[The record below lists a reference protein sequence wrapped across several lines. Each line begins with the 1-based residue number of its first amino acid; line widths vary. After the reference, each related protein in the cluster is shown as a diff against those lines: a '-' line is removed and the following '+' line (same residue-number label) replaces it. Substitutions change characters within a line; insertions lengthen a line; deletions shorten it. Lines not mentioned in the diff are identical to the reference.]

1 MSALLLL
8 LTLSGRAGAI
18 LPLPV
23 YPECGEI
30 DREDLCPTDLDEEWW
45 QISYIPDGSR
55 ETVRPEEL
63 AIGSG
68 NAADRAW
75 RITTG
80 RTDVLLA
87 VLDSGVNWNNG
98 RYVNKIQLHGGELP
112 LPQLADGTTATDWD
126 LDGNGIVNV
135 QDYAGDARVTMDA
148 GRDFAD
154 GRLDPSDLLAVFSD
168 GVDDDGNGF
177 VDDIAGWDFFA
188 DDNDPYHEYAED
200 FGTHGD
206 GVVETM
212 AAEGGDEE
220 NGDIGQCPNCA
231 VLPLR
236 IGDTFVTDGSRASM
250 GIAYAVE
257 RGAVGVNLAVGA
269 LTNPDFATAA
279 ASWARDRGV
288 SIVGAAGDENAYHH
302 NFPAM
307 MDGIFYVHSIR
318 SNNNNEDS
326 GAFSYL
332 NFFNCNNYGPR
343 LTLVA
348 DSPACATGAVAITT
362 GTVGLV
368 HSAARDAGLT
378 LTADEVYQVIVTSV
392 DDVNLSAEDVERA
405 ATYPSGEGWDAFYG
419 YGRLNAGRAV
429 ERVAAG
435 DIPPTMDVS
444 SPAWFETVDPGV
456 GTLAIEGYVA
466 ADRSASYSYAVEY
479 GVGDDPRTWTQ
490 LANGNGT
497 SRFAGTLATLDLS
510 TLDTAAMLEA
520 ERNETILERMDRVFT
535 PAVTVR
541 VRVTDAEGRV
551 GETRKTFFVYPD
563 PDTVAGFPI
572 DLGGSGESSPLLADL
587 DDDGVFEVVIA
598 DSSGNVH
605 AFDGTGREIDG
616 WPVQTDVSPRF
627 HAGAPGFTS
636 GELPALHDGMIATA
650 AVGDLDGDGSPEVF
664 VGTSTGSVYAWH
676 ADGSRVAGYP
686 VEILGRTPAEFD
698 STHVYDNGIAG
709 APTLYDLD
717 GDGTLEVI
725 VAAMDQRLYVWDH
738 AGEPWGPYPID
749 VCAPELCGEAGTRI
763 IASPAVGDVDNDG
776 EVEIGIGSNET
787 VNDGNSSISYLF
799 DAVSGVAEDGWPLI
813 EGGLINE
820 AGLLPIVGEG
830 HPASMAFADLD
841 GDGDLEISSAVM
853 LGQTPLYHHDGTV
866 ARDLSYVATSFGEG
880 SNTNQPSFVQMTNN
894 PGFGDMTG
902 DGVPEYVMAGAGTYY
917 LIALP
922 LITAVDWQN
931 VVGAWDGAT
940 GEHLPG
946 WPRQIEDLQFLVAPA
961 IADLDGDNKAEA
973 IMGSAGYL
981 LHAWDAAGIEP
992 DGWPK
997 FTGNWILGSPA
1008 VGDIDGDGYVEV
1020 VVSTREGKLFA
1031 WHTTGH
1037 ADQAIGWQSIHHD
1050 PQNTGN
1056 FHTPLATQRG
1066 PTLEEE
1072 NPQGCCEGGTKAS
1085 LLWLA
1090 PLGLFWRRRRS
1101 ASRSPSTSTSRS
1113 SQGRT

>member
-1 MSALLLL
+1 MSTLLLFL
-8 LTLSGRAGAI
+8 ALSDRAAAV

-30 DREDLCPTDLDEEWW
+30 DREDLCPSDLDEEWW
-45 QISYIPDGSR
+45 LISYIPDGSR
-55 ETVRPEEL
+55 ASVRPEEL
-63 AIGSG
+63 EIGSG

-75 RITTG
+75 RTTTG
-80 RTDVLLA
+80 RTDVILA
-87 VLDSGVNWNNG
+87 VLDSGLNWG
-98 RYVNKIQLHGGELP
+98 ERRYVNKIVLNHDELP
-112 LPQLADGTTATDWD
+112 KPQRADGTTADAWD
-126 LDGNGIVNV
+126 IDNNGIVNV
-135 QDYAGDARVTMDA
+135 QDYADDARVTMDM

-154 GRLDPSDLLAVFSD
+154 DLLDPSDLLFAFSD
-168 GVDDDGNGF
+168 GIDDDGNGF
-177 VDDIAGWDFFA
+177 VDDIAGWDFFG
-188 DDNDPYHEYAED
+188 DDNDPYHEYAAD

-206 GVVETM
+206 GVIEDM

-220 NGDIGQCPNCA
+220 DGAIGQCPNCA
-231 VLPLR
+231 VLPIR
-236 IGDTFVTDGSRASM
+236 IGDTFVTDGSRASL

-257 RGAVGVNLAVGA
+257 RGAVGLNLAVGA
-269 LTNPDFATAA
+269 LTNPDFAYAA
-279 ASWARDRGV
+279 AAWAREQGV

-307 MDGIFYVHSIR
+307 MDGILYVHSIR
-318 SNNNNEDS
+318 ANTNDEES
-326 GAFSYL
+326 GVYSYL
-332 NFFNCNNYGPR
+332 NFLNCNNYGPR

-378 LTADEVYQVIVTSV
+378 LSADEVYQIIVTSV
-392 DDVNLSAEDVERA
+392 DDVNLSAEDVALA
-405 ATYPSGEGWDAFYG
+405 ATYPSGEGWDVFYG

-429 ERVAAG
+429 ERVATG
-435 DIPPTMDVS
+435 DIPPTTDVS
-444 SPAWFETVDPGV
+444 SPAWFETIDPGV
-456 GTLAIEGYVA
+456 GTVDIEGYVA
-466 ADRSASYSYAVEY
+466 ADRAASYTYTVEY
-479 GVGDDPRTWTQ
+479 GVGDDPRQWTS
-490 LANGNGT
+490 LADGAGT
-497 SRFAGTLATLDLS
+497 ARFEGTLATLDLS

-520 ERNETILERMDRVFT
+520 ERSETILERMDRVFA

-541 VRVTDAEGRV
+541 VRVTDDQGRV

-563 PDTVAGFPI
+563 PDTVAGFPV
-572 DLGGSGESSPLLADL
+572 DLGTSGESSPLLADL

-598 DSSGNVH
+598 DASGFVH
-605 AFDGTGREIDG
+605 AFDGAGLELDG
-616 WPVQTDVSPRF
+616 WPVQTGVSPLF
-627 HAGAPGFTS
+627 HADAPVFAS
-636 GELPALHDGMIATA
+636 GELPTLHDGMIGTA
-650 AVGDLDGDGSPEVF
+650 AVGDLDGDGSPEVI
-664 VGTSTGSVYAWH
+664 VGTGTGSVYAWH
-676 ADGSRVAGYP
+676 ADGSAVAGFP
-686 VEILGRTPAEFD
+686 VQIVGRAPEEFD
-698 STHVYDNGIAG
+698 STHTYDNGIAG

-717 GDGTLEVI
+717 GDGTLEVV
-725 VAAMDQRLYVWDH
+725 VAAMDQRLYVWDA
-738 AGEPWGPYPID
+738 AGEPWGPYPIE
-749 VCAPELCGEAGTRI
+749 VCAPELCDVAGTRI
-763 IASPAVGDVDNDG
+763 IASPAIGDVDNDG
-776 EVEIGIGSNET
+776 EIEIGIGTNET
-787 VNDGNSSISYLF
+787 VSGGNASISYLF
-799 DAVSGVAEDGWPLI
+799 DAVSGTMEDGWPLI

-853 LGQTPLYHHDGTV
+853 LGQTPLYHHDGSV
-866 ARDLSYVATSFGEG
+866 ALDLSYVSSSFGAG

-902 DGVPEYVMAGAGTYY
+902 DGVPEYVMAGAGAYY

-922 LITAVDWQN
+922 LISAIDWQN

-961 IADLDGDNKAEA
+961 IADLDGDGKAEA
-973 IMGSAGYL
+973 VMGSAGYL

-992 DGWPK
+992 QGWPK

-1031 WHTTGH
+1031 WHTKGR
-1037 ADQAIGWQSIHHD
+1037 ADQKIGWQSIHHD

-1056 FHTPLATQRG
+1056 FETPLASQRG
-1066 PTLEEE
+1066 PDEVVEDI
-1072 NPQGCCEGGTKAS
+1072 PQGCCEGGTKAS

-1090 PLGLFWRRRRS
+1090 PLGLLWRRRRFV
-1101 ASRSPSTSTSRS
+1101 
-1113 SQGRT
+1113 GGIL